1 MRRAL
6 QLSAKSEPPS
16 LPATEPVGSGTD
28 LMRIFASTPLYVQGP
43 GALAAVGG
51 IAARMGH
58 RPTIVIDAQLRGL
71 LIDKLQAGFA
81 LPARFIDF
89 SGEVTDASISQLAQA
104 SAMSDVIVAAG
115 GGKVLDAGKAVA
127 FQLGL
132 PVISAPT
139 IASNDGPASRG
150 IAIYDDSHRLVRVD
164 QMPTNPAAVVVD
176 TLVIARAP
184 ARFLRAGI
192 GDAIAKTFE
201 AEACWAGTGLN
212 KHGTRS
218 THSARAIA
226 LAAYH
231 MLREHAADG
240 LRAVERREVTEALE
254 ATVEAC
260 ILLSAMGFENGG
272 LSIAHSVTRG
282 LMTLRGARHRL
293 HGEHVA
299 YGTLVQ
305 LAVEERTED
314 LADLAGF
321 LHQLGLPVSLA
332 ALDVDSV
339 TFEEITAIAA
349 DAMTSPHMAS
359 FAYPLGPIVIER
371 AIRHVEAHAAR
382 HLAQRT
388 HI

>member
-1 MRRAL
+1 
-6 QLSAKSEPPS
+6 
-16 LPATEPVGSGTD
+16 
-28 LMRIFASTPLYVQGP
+28 MRIFASTPLYVQGP
-43 GALAAVGG
+43 GALATVGG
-51 IAARMGH
+51 IAARIGH
-58 RPTIVIDAQLRGL
+58 RPTIVIDAQLRDL
-71 LIDKLQAGFA
+71 LIDKLQAGFTQ
-81 LPARFIDF
+81 PARVIDF
-89 SGEVTDASISQLAQA
+89 AGEVTDASISQLAHV
-104 SAMSDVIVAAG
+104 SAKSDLIVAAG
-115 GGKVLDAGKAVA
+115 GGKALDAGKAVA
-127 FQLGL
+127 LQLGL
-132 PVISAPT
+132 PVISVPT

-150 IAIYDDSHRLVRVD
+150 IAIYDDRHRLVRVD
-164 QMPTNPAAVVVD
+164 QMSANPAAVVVD

-226 LAAYH
+226 LAAYG

-240 LRAVERREVTEALE
+240 LGSVERREVNEALE

-282 LMTLRGARHRL
+282 LMTLRGALRRL

-305 LAVEERTED
+305 LAVEERAED

-339 TFEEITAIAA
+339 TSDEIAAIATE
-349 DAMTSPHMAS
+349 AMMSPHVAS
-359 FAYPLGPIVIER
+359 FAYPIDPVVIER
-371 AIRHVEAHAAR
+371 AIRQVEAYAAR

-388 HI
+388 HT